1 MPIYTEYI
9 AATIL
14 YNLQILPESLICGI
28 IILSVILANQS
39 LVALAAGAIGTQFLT
54 SAVGRL
60 IMKMTNN
67 AKPSSSMD
75 TCATGYVGKS
85 LDRLLRG
92 TNDPDLMWHPQ
103 APSIFLATIAYFIG
117 YGWALQQVYK
127 EEIDARVMSKGSL
140 VLTAIISFLLLVTAI
155 VYRVSSGC
163 DSITGALCGV
173 AFGLSIGFLGCITL
187 GYASDRRATN
197 VWGIPLR
204 RDRINNGSAL
214 YICPK
219 GED

>member
-1 MPIYTEYI
+1 MAIYTDYI
-9 AATIL
+9 AASVM

-28 IILSVILANQS
+28 IILAIVLANQS
-39 LVALAAGAIGTQFLT
+39 LVAMAAGAIGTQFLA

-60 IMKMTNN
+60 IMKMTDS
-67 AKPSSSMD
+67 AKPYSSMD
-75 TCATGYVGKS
+75 TCNNGYVGKS
-85 LDRLLRG
+85 WDRLLRG

-127 EEIDARVMSKGSL
+127 EEIDARVMNKSSL
-140 VLTAIISFLLLVTAI
+140 ILTAIIGFLLLVTAI
-155 VYRVSSGC
+155 VYRVSAGC
-163 DSITGALCGV
+163 DSVIGALCGV
-173 AFGLSIGFLGCITL
+173 LFGLAIGYLGCVTL

-197 VWGIPLR
+197 VWGIPLL

-219 GED
+219 SDE